1 MGQSRE
7 SVTEGSEGELMETGN
22 SSYWVS
28 TLGASTEYF
37 NVNGIRTR
45 ALHAGE
51 GQVVLMLHG
60 MGGHL
65 ENFVYNVVPVAEMAG
80 AHIYAIDLLG
90 HGMNSRPERS
100 YTFDDMIDHVLH
112 FIDAIGAKKVS
123 LVGLSL
129 GSLVAAWIAL
139 RQPERVER
147 MALTTGFGMYL
158 DGAKAEEI
166 EAAFARIRDSNMRL
180 MRTPTLD
187 AVRNR
192 LRPLAH
198 NPATIS
204 EEMVQTR
211 LRIYNQPGAERVIR
225 AFVEDFYVQREK
237 FILTSDRLRQIKTQ
251 SMVVWGEHNNP
262 PVEYAR
268 RAAALIPNVQ
278 FHVCANSGHWPHVEA
293 ADDYNRVV
301 ADFLR
306 GHATVSG

>member
-1 MGQSRE
+1 MSDK
-7 SVTEGSEGELMETGN
+7 N

-37 NVNGIRTR
+37 DVGGTRTR
-45 ALHAGE
+45 ALHCGD
-51 GQVVLMLHG
+51 GPVVIMLHG

-65 ENFVYNVVPVAEMAG
+65 ENFVYNVVPVAEKAK
-80 AHIYAIDLLG
+80 AHVYAIDLLG

-100 YTFDDMIDHVLH
+100 YTFNDMINHVVQ
-112 FIDAIGAKKVS
+112 FMDGIGARKVS

-139 RQPERVER
+139 RHADRVEQ

-158 DGAKAEEI
+158 DGSKPEEI

-187 AVRNR
+187 TVRDR

-198 NPATIS
+198 SPATIS

-211 LRIYNQPGAERVIR
+211 LHIYNQPGAERAIR
-225 AFVEDFYVQREK
+225 AFVEDFYKERDK
-237 FILTSDRLRQIKTQ
+237 FILTTERLRQIQARTL
-251 SMVVWGEHNNP
+251 VVWGEHNNP
-262 PVEYAR
+262 PVDYAR
-268 RAAALIPNVQ
+268 RAAALISNSQ

-293 ADDYNRVV
+293 AEDYNRVV
-301 ADFLR
+301 SEFLR
-306 GHATVSG
+306 GQATVSG

>member
-1 MGQSRE
+1 MSDK
-7 SVTEGSEGELMETGN
+7 N

-28 TLGASTEYF
+28 TLGASTEYID
-37 NVNGIRTR
+37 VAGTRTR
-45 ALHAGE
+45 ALHCGD
-51 GQVVLMLHG
+51 GPIVIMLHG

-65 ENFVYNVVPVAEMAG
+65 ENFVYNVVPVARMAKV
-80 AHIYAIDLLG
+80 HVYAIDLLG

-100 YTFDDMIDHVLH
+100 YTFIDMINHVVQ
-112 FIDAIGAKKVS
+112 FMDSIGARKVS

-139 RQPERVER
+139 RHPDRVEQ

-158 DGAKAEEI
+158 DGSKAEEI

-187 AVRNR
+187 TVRDR

-211 LRIYNQPGAERVIR
+211 LHIYKQPGAEHAIR
-225 AFVEDFYVQREK
+225 AFVEDFYKERDK
-237 FILTSDRLRQIKTQ
+237 FILTTERLMQIQTR
-251 SMVVWGEHNNP
+251 SLVIWGEHNNP
-262 PVEYAR
+262 PADYAR
-268 RAAALIPNVQ
+268 RAAALIPDAQ

-293 ADDYNRVV
+293 AEDYNRVV
-301 ADFLR
+301 SEFLR
-306 GHATVSG
+306 GQAAVSG

>member
-1 MGQSRE
+1 MDD
-7 SVTEGSEGELMETGN
+7 N
-22 SSYWVS
+22 HSSYWVS
-28 TLGASTEYF
+28 TLGASTDYF
-37 NVNGIRTR
+37 DVEGVRTR
-45 ALHAGE
+45 ALHAGD
-51 GQVVLMLHG
+51 GPVTLMLHG

-65 ENFVYNVVPVAEMAG
+65 ENFVYNVVPVSAQG
-80 AHIYAIDLLG
+80 KAHNYAIDLLG

-112 FIDAIGAKKVS
+112 FMDAIGQRKVS

-139 RQPERVER
+139 RHPERVER

-158 DGAKAEEI
+158 DGSKPEEI
-166 EAAFARIRDSNMRL
+166 EAAFARIRDSNLKL

-187 AVRNR
+187 TVRDR

-211 LRIYNQPGAERVIR
+211 LHIYNQPGAERVIR
-225 AFVEDFYVQREK
+225 AFVEDFYQQRDK
-237 FILTSDRLRQIKTQ
+237 FILTSARLRQIQTETL
-251 SMVVWGEHNNP
+251 VIWGEHNNP
-262 PVEYAR
+262 PVDYAR
-268 RAAALIPNVQ
+268 RAAALIPNAK

-293 ADDYNRVV
+293 ANDYNRVV
-301 ADFLR
+301 AEFLL
-306 GHATVSG
+306 GNATVSG